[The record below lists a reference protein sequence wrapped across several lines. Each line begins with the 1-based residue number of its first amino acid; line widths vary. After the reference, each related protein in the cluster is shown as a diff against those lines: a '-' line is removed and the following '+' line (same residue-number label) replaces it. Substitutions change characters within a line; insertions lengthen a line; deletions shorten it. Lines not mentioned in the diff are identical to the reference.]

1 MEILSA
7 ARRRTSLWESPMSET
22 IEIAPGIHWIGVND
36 RTTDLF
42 EGMWPITGDGVTYN
56 SYLICDQK
64 PAVIDLTKA
73 PKADDLL
80 RRIAGLTDVS
90 AVEFI
95 VLNHME
101 PDHTGA
107 LREFAR
113 LAPRAVFLCTEKA
126 RPLLASFYGI
136 TDRIRVVHDGE
147 KLPLGAHEL
156 TFYETPF
163 VHWPETMM
171 TWLTPGN
178 ILFSCDGF
186 GGFGALDGAI
196 FDDDYDSVDYYER
209 EAERYFA
216 NIVAKYARMA
226 LRAIDKISA
235 LPIAVAAPAHGLIWR
250 KNPGRIVELYRRWAN
265 YALGSAEPEVTLMY
279 ATMYGATEAMMG
291 AVARGIA
298 SAGVP
303 LRVFDVA
310 RTHVSRI
317 LPSLFRGRG
326 VVVGAPTYEGQLL
339 PVMAAALEVI
349 EAKHVGNRQ
358 AAYFG
363 SFGWSGGAQ
372 AMFRKI
378 VEPLQWDI
386 TDNLAFP
393 GNPTPTDLER
403 GEAFGVKFGRAIKIP
418 STGATSDG

>member
-1 MEILSA
+1 
-7 ARRRTSLWESPMSET
+7 MSET
-22 IEIAPGIHWIGVND
+22 VEIAPRIHWIGVND

-42 EGMWPITGDGVTYN
+42 EGMWPITGEGVSYN
-56 SYLICDQK
+56 SYLIRDEK
-64 PAVIDLTKA
+64 SAVIDLTKG
-73 PKADDLL
+73 PKGEDLL
-80 RRIAGLTDVS
+80 RRISSLVEVA

-107 LREFAR
+107 LRKFAR
-113 LAPRAVFLCTEKA
+113 LAPKATFLCTEKA
-126 RPLLASFYGI
+126 RPLLDSFYGI
-136 TDRIRVVHDGE
+136 TDRIRIVHDGE

-171 TWLTPGN
+171 TWITPGN
-178 ILFSCDGF
+178 VLCSCDGF

-196 FDDDYDSVDYYER
+196 FDDEYESVEYYER
-209 EAERYFA
+209 EAERYYA

-226 LRAIDKISA
+226 LRAIEKLST
-235 LPIAVAAPAHGLIWR
+235 LPVRVVAPAHGLVWR
-250 KNPGRIVELYRRWAN
+250 RNPGRIVELYKRWSE
-265 YALGSAEPEVTLMY
+265 YALGNAEPEVTLLY
-279 ATMYGATEAMMG
+279 ATMYGATETMMN

-303 LRVFDVA
+303 LRVFDAA
-310 RTHVSRI
+310 RTHVSYI

-326 VVVGAPTYEGQLL
+326 VVVGAPTYEGRLL
-339 PVMAAALEVI
+339 PVMAAALETV
-349 EAKHVGNRQ
+349 EAKHVGDRK

-378 VEPLQWDI
+378 VEPLQWEV

-393 GNPTPTDLER
+393 GNPTPADLER
-403 GEAFGVKFGRAIKIP
+403 GEAFGVKFGRAIKNP